1 MKENNSVTVFFL
13 SFFYETLMAINLI
26 SQSVLVLLNGRHQK
40 LPFKEQVLEG
50 VFLSWDD
57 TH

>member
-1 MKENNSVTVFFL
+1 
-13 SFFYETLMAINLI
+13 MAINLI
-26 SQSVLVLLNGRHQK
+26 SQSVLVLLNGRHQE

>member
-13 SFFYETLMAINLI
+13 STGKTLMAINLI
-26 SQSVLVLLNGRHQK
+26 SQSVLVLLNGRHQE